1 MTVYQG
7 KMERKQGFLFRCVD
21 VVMELFAMAATIS
34 RARQMVDDRDP
45 DGERALELADLFC
58 RTARRKVRRLFRDL
72 WANED
77 MRKNG
82 VAASVMQG
90 EQVWLERGAMDIGLT
105 AQAFKTRSLVEQR
118 AAGPGRAQKAAAD
131 AS

>member
-1 MTVYQG
+1 MG
-7 KMERKQGFLFRCVD
+7 SLP
-21 VVMELFAMAATIS
+21 ASA
-34 RARQMVDDRDP
+34 
-45 DGERALELADLFC
+45 
-58 RTARRKVRRLFRDL
+58 ARRKVRRLFRDL

-77 MRKNG
+77 IRKNG

-105 AQAFKTRSLVEQR
+105 PQAFKTRSLVEQR